1 MTSLFYIEHANGK
14 VSDQSL
20 KAITAAS
27 QIEGDVHG
35 LIVGS
40 NIDEAVASGRKTAS
54 GIPLPF
60 ADPAV
65 GAGLFPERV
74 LKVHS
79 ERIDGMSAATK
90 KEDTIRLLSK
100 MQLLDVSD
108 IAVRCTRRRLLLVL
122 AKSDLIELDGGG
134 D

>member
-40 NIDEAVASGRKTAS
+40 NIDEYDDM
-54 GIPLPF
+54 IN
-60 ADPAV
+60 
-65 GAGLFPERV
+65 
-74 LKVHS
+74 
-79 ERIDGMSAATK
+79 IDA
-90 KEDTIRLLSK
+90 I
-100 MQLLDVSD
+100 
-108 IAVRCTRRRLLLVL
+108 I
-122 AKSDLIELDGGG
+122 
-134 D
+134 

>member
-40 NIDEAVASGRKTAS
+40 NIDEAVAEAS
-54 GIPLPF
+54 KINGLSKLLHLDDAAFDNVLAEKLTQVIF
-60 ADPAV
+60 NI
-65 GAGLFPERV
+65 AGDYDYFLA
-74 LKVHS
+74 
-79 ERIDGMSAATK
+79 AATTTGK
-90 KEDTIRLLSK
+90 NVMPRLAAK
-100 MQLLDVSD
+100 LDVSQ
-108 IAVRCTRRRLLLVL
+108 ISEIVAVEGADTFIL
-122 AKSDLIELDGGG
+122 SLIHI
-134 D
+134 